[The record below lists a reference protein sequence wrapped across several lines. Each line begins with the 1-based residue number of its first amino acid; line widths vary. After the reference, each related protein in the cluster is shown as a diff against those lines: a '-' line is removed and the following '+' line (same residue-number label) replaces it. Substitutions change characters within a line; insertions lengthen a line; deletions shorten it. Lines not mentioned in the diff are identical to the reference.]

1 MMPGTACR
9 KNECPPSG
17 ILPVELPVLPSMAK
31 EELAS
36 VWQRQLGKTAPSQLP
51 RSLLAR
57 SLAYQLQ
64 AQELGGLPR
73 ETVRI
78 LCRIADDMESDREV
92 TIPQIPEKRIK
103 PGSVLV
109 REHGGTLHRVMV
121 MAEGFAWEGKSY
133 PSLSAVAKAI
143 TGTNWNGNTF
153 FGIGK
158 KSAVQRASC
167 PEAAT

>member
-1 MMPGTACR
+1 MLKATTR
-9 KNECPPSG
+9 KFNQPSADV
-17 ILPVELPVLPSMAK
+17 LPVDLSVLSSLSVGELVSI
-31 EELAS
+31 
-36 VWQRQLGKTAPSQLP
+36 WQRQLGKTAPSGLP

-64 AQELGGLPR
+64 IPKMGGLQR
-73 ETVRI
+73 EVIRI
-78 LCRIADDMESDREV
+78 LDRVADNLEAGGKADVPSV
-92 TIPQIPEKRIK
+92 PEKKIK

-121 MAEGFAWEGKSY
+121 MAEGFIWDGKTY

-153 FGIGK
+153 FGIRK
-158 KSAVQRASC
+158 RDPAQRNVR
-167 PEAAT
+167 PETAT